1 MSNVNAEIKWQGN
14 DNAWFTA
21 NASTVYPAN
30 IQIFHIDG
38 RYKFTDGVTTLSA
51 LPFLGGN
58 SYILTDAEIG
68 SVINSA
74 ASATPNDTDL
84 VMSVDTS
91 VAKKNTWTQIK
102 AFLKT
107 YFDTLFV
114 KKGTITNNTILK
126 GSSTDTA
133 TNSQI
138 TDDGT
143 TVKINNKTEI
153 TDNDLTLYN
162 TSHINA
168 HLDTSDT
175 YGGSLRIYDDLGNLV
190 ANITGKDFATYFNT
204 NYSFG
209 IGTATPKGNTKLHVK
224 TNTNQNLLVY
234 EYAGKLTVQAEND
247 AGSAYSSLQF
257 YCDFELPLLNA
268 SQIVGTDANKKL
280 VSIPF
285 GTTAGTVMEGNGAP
299 AETVNT
305 IGTLINGSTAAVPN
319 DTDLVATADTSVL
332 KKITWSNV
340 KAFLKTYFDTI
351 YQSALGYTAENTAN
365 KSSSYTVS
373 STTTYANTKALVD
386 GLGTK
391 QDTLSSGTNIKT
403 FNGASILGSG
413 AIAIPCEVQLA
424 ASDES
429 TALTAGTAKISFRM
443 PFAMTVTE
451 VRASLVTAQASGS
464 IFTVDI
470 NEAGT
475 SIISTKITIDNTE
488 LTSTTAA
495 TPPVIS
501 DNSLADDAL
510 ITVDIDQIGDGTA
523 KGLKILLKGTRT

>member
-14 DNAWFTA
+14 DNQWFTA

-84 VMSVDTS
+84 VMSVGTS

-153 TDNDLTLYN
+153 TDNDFTLYN
-162 TSHINA
+162 TSYINA
-168 HLDTSDT
+168 RLDTSDT
-175 YGGSLRIYDDLGNLV
+175 YGGSLRIYNNLGNLV

-209 IGTATPKGNTKLHVK
+209 IGTATPKSGTKFHVK

-234 EYAGKLTVQAEND
+234 EYNGKLTIQAEND

-257 YCDFELPLLNA
+257 YCDFELPLLTA
-268 SQIVGTDANKKL
+268 SQIVGTDINKKL

-285 GTTAGTVMEGNGAP
+285 GTTAGTVLEGDRITQTITNGVTDKAP
-299 AETVNT
+299 SEDAVFDALGLKLTATNNLSDLENPLTARNNLKEWD
-305 IGTLINGSTAAVPN
+305 LIITTGNQSTTSNVATN
-319 DTDLVATADTSVL
+319 ITDLVSPTL
-332 KKITWSNV
+332 
-340 KAFLKTYFDTI
+340 
-351 YQSALGYTAENTAN
+351 TAN
-365 KSSSYTVS
+365 KLYDFEGHIYASSNYTGGVKFQITIPTGATITACFDGPIGSNSTFQSGIVLASATLTGFSFIQFNGS
-373 STTTYANTKALVD
+373 SMIKVKGQVLLGGTTGTIQFGFASATNTRTSTVNQ
-386 GLGTK
+386 LGTHI
-391 QDTLSSGTNIKT
+391 TLR
-403 FNGASILGSG
+403 
-413 AIAIPCEVQLA
+413 QL
-424 ASDES
+424 D
-429 TALTAGTAKISFRM
+429 
-443 PFAMTVTE
+443 
-451 VRASLVTAQASGS
+451 
-464 IFTVDI
+464 
-470 NEAGT
+470 
-475 SIISTKITIDNTE
+475 
-488 LTSTTAA
+488 
-495 TPPVIS
+495 
-501 DNSLADDAL
+501 
-510 ITVDIDQIGDGTA
+510 
-523 KGLKILLKGTRT
+523 